1 MNTDTLDKILD
12 IEPEVIESEA
22 LVPTTQAAP
31 VLNSSTHV
39 PVVSTIPPVAE
50 QEVEDDV
57 QFARQNLREMIATT
71 RDALDAAV
79 ILAKAGDAP
88 RAYEVVG
95 KMLENVVNANKELVD
110 LHRRKKDALQQ
121 GNSAAPLI
129 PTDTSGNSINID
141 KAVFIGRSSDLL
153 REIKQIQK
161 AEKAAAALEA
171 K

>member
-1 MNTDTLDKILD
+1 MNTNTLDKILD
-12 IEPEVIESEA
+12 IEPEVVESEA
-22 LVPTTQAAP
+22 LVPTTTGEIVPNSNTHNTRVHVEP
-31 VLNSSTHV
+31 VS
-39 PVVSTIPPVAE
+39 E

-57 QFARQNLREMIATT
+57 QIARRNLREMIVTT

-121 GNSAAPLI
+121 GNTAQPLI

-161 AEKAAAALEA
+161 AEKAQAALEA